1 MTKTDINQATL
12 KELSSVQGIGP
23 VTAKCIIASRPYKY
37 WHEIS
42 SKLSYHSSMHISLK
56 ILHNLKQAF
65 YIIKPDEKKK
75 KYIKPD
81 EKKQKY
87 IKPDEKKQK
96 DIKPDEK
103 IINNMLKKDI
113 NNNRLFYLI
122 DTVCIVLGIVFQ
134 LCLIWNLIFI

>member
-12 KELSSVQGIGP
+12 KELSSVHGIGP

-65 YIIKPDEKKK
+65 YIIKPDEKK
-75 KYIKPD
+75 
-81 EKKQKY
+81 QKD

-122 DTVCIVLGIVFQ
+122 DNVCIVLGIVFQ
-134 LCLIWNLIFI
+134 LILIWNLIFI

>member
-65 YIIKPDEKKK
+65 YIIKPDEKK
-75 KYIKPD
+75 
-81 EKKQKY
+81 QKY

-134 LCLIWNLIFI
+134 LSLIWNLIFI

>member
-65 YIIKPDEKKK
+65 YIIKPDEKK
-75 KYIKPD
+75 
-81 EKKQKY
+81 
-87 IKPDEKKQK
+87 QK

-134 LCLIWNLIFI
+134 LRLIWNLIFI

>member
-65 YIIKPDEKKK
+65 YIIKPDEKK
-75 KYIKPD
+75 
-81 EKKQKY
+81 QKD

>member
-12 KELSSVQGIGP
+12 KELSSVHGIGP

-65 YIIKPDEKKK
+65 YIIKPDEKK
-75 KYIKPD
+75 
-81 EKKQKY
+81 
-87 IKPDEKKQK
+87 QK

-134 LCLIWNLIFI
+134 LSLIWNLIFI

>member
-65 YIIKPDEKKK
+65 YIIKPDEKK
-75 KYIKPD
+75 
-81 EKKQKY
+81 QKD

-122 DTVCIVLGIVFQ
+122 DNVCIVLGIVFQ
-134 LCLIWNLIFI
+134 LSLIWNLIFI

>member
-65 YIIKPDEKKK
+65 YIIKPDEKK
-75 KYIKPD
+75 
-81 EKKQKY
+81 QKY

-122 DTVCIVLGIVFQ
+122 DNVCIVLGIVFQ
-134 LCLIWNLIFI
+134 LSLIWNLIFI

>member
-65 YIIKPDEKKK
+65 YIIKPDEKK
-75 KYIKPD
+75 
-81 EKKQKY
+81 
-87 IKPDEKKQK
+87 QK

-134 LCLIWNLIFI
+134 LSLIWNLIFI